1 MIDIDIKSKN
11 RKELVKA
18 YKRALH
24 MIKEYEYG
32 LNSLTPKE
40 IDTINDIKKQIR
52 DEIAIK
58 DCIDKGAY

>member
-1 MIDIDIKSKN
+1 MINIDIKSKN
-11 RKELVKA
+11 RKELIKA

-24 MIKEYEYG
+24 MIKEHEYG

-58 DCIDKGAY
+58 DCINKGAY

>member
-1 MIDIDIKSKN
+1 MFNIYIKTKN

-24 MIKEYEYG
+24 MIKEYEYSF
-32 LNSLTPKE
+32 NSLTSKE